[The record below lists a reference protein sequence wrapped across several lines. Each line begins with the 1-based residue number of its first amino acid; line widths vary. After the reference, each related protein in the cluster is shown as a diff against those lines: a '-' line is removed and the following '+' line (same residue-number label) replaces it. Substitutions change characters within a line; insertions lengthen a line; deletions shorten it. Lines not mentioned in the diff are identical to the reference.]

1 MTNPKNSSPILEI
14 KDLTF
19 FYGSHLVLEKAN
31 LSLSDR
37 DFVSLIGPNGG
48 GKTTLL
54 KLILGLLVPQSGSI
68 RVFGKDPREARYDIG
83 YMPQTVKFDPQF
95 PVTVL
100 DVALMGR
107 LGKERLVGPY
117 RSSDRTAALKAL
129 REVGLAEVVERPF
142 SSLSGGQQQRVL
154 IARALACEPKLLLLD
169 EPTSSLDIHVE
180 EEFYKLLEELNQRL
194 TIVLVSHD
202 VGFVSHFVKTI
213 VCVNQKVTSHPSSQI
228 TSEIISQTYGATM
241 RMLHHHHD

>member
-1 MTNPKNSSPILEI
+1 MAELSSPAPVVEI
-14 KDLTF
+14 KDLSF
-19 FYGSHLVLEKAN
+19 SYGDHKVLEGVDLL
-31 LSLSDR
+31 LSPK

-54 KLILGLLVPQSGSI
+54 KMILGLLGPQRGSI
-68 RVFGKDPREARYDIG
+68 RVFGKDPRDARFDIG
-83 YMPQTVKFDPQF
+83 YMPQTVTFDPQF

-107 LGKERLVGPY
+107 LGRNRLYGPY
-117 RSSDRTAALKAL
+117 HRSDRSAALEAL
-129 REVGLAEVVERPF
+129 HEVGLSGKVTQLF

-154 IARALACEPKLLLLD
+154 IARALVCEPKLLLLD
-169 EPTSSLDIHVE
+169 EPTASLDIHME
-180 EEFYKLLEELNQRL
+180 EEFYRLLKELNQRL
-194 TIVLVSHD
+194 TIILVSHD

-213 VCVNQKVTSHPSSQI
+213 VCVNQKVTSHSASQI
-228 TSEIISQTYGATM
+228 SSEIISQTYGATM

>member
-1 MTNPKNSSPILEI
+1 MINPKSSAPILEI

-31 LSLSDR
+31 LSLLDQ

-54 KLILGLLVPQSGSI
+54 KLILGLLIPQSGSI

-83 YMPQTVKFDPQF
+83 YMPQTIKFDPQF

-107 LGKERLVGPY
+107 LGRNRLYGPY
-117 RSSDRTAALKAL
+117 HRSDKAVALDAL
-129 REVGLAEVVERPF
+129 HEVGLSGKVTQLF

-180 EEFYKLLEELNQRL
+180 EEFYRLLEELNQRL

-213 VCVNQKVTSHPSSQI
+213 VCVNQKVTSHPASQI